1 MKVFLKMANNF
12 KKTIITTPIYYPN
25 ANLHI
30 GHAYTNTLADV
41 LARFRRLEGKQVF
54 FTTGSDEHG
63 QKLLDKAKEQQQ
75 DVYEY
80 VSEIVDNF
88 KLLWN
93 KLDISYDVFV
103 RTTDKNHIEKV
114 QNIFT
119 KFFEKDLIYKG
130 FYQGFYCKSDES
142 YFTKFQLNDGK
153 CPICGREVELFEQ
166 ESYFL
171 RIKQFKKWIKNEL
184 KNTDMLYPKFRVN
197 ELLNSFIDA
206 NLEDLSISRQNFS
219 WGVQIKEDKAHVV
232 YVWFDALINYLSMF
246 SYEQA
251 PLKED
256 AWNQEDT
263 EIVQFLGKEI
273 IRFHAIYW
281 PIILKN
287 LGMKMPKLLAHGWLV
302 VDGEKM
308 SKSLGNIVDP
318 LQIIEDYSSDALR
331 YYLISKISFGSDG
344 KFSQDDFKEHYNAI
358 LVNKYSNLINRTLKM
373 NEKYFTCKVP
383 NKIIKMDLTKN
394 TVKAINQIELKI
406 MQAMQ
411 IYDFNT
417 YNDLLINY
425 LDYLNG
431 YIDKSEPW
439 KETNANNREEIISFL
454 LEKIYSLS
462 LLFNPIIPSATKKIM
477 NLYKEDNHT
486 FNNLI
491 IDVSGQKFP
500 ASMHLFERRK

>member
-1 MKVFLKMANNF
+1 MANKF

-63 QKLLDKAKEQQQ
+63 QKLLDKANEQKQ

-93 KLDISYDVFV
+93 KLNVSYDVFV
-103 RTTDKNHIEKV
+103 RTTDQTHIEKV
-114 QNIFT
+114 QNIFGEFV
-119 KFFEKDLIYKG
+119 KKDLIYKG
-130 FYQGFYCKSDES
+130 FYQGYYCKSDES
-142 YFTKFQLNDGK
+142 YFTKFQLENGK
-153 CPICGREVELFEQ
+153 CPICGRDVELFEQ

-171 RIKQFKKWIKNEL
+171 RIKQFKEWIANEL
-184 KNTDMLYPKFRVN
+184 QTTEMLFPKFRVN
-197 ELLNSFIDA
+197 ELLNSFINAD
-206 NLEDLSISRQNFS
+206 LEDLSISRQNFS
-219 WGVQIKEDKAHVV
+219 WGVPINEDSSHVV

-251 PLKED
+251 PFKED

-318 LQIIEDYSSDALR
+318 LKVIEEYGSDALR
-331 YYLISKISFGSDG
+331 HYLVSKISFGADG
-344 KFSQDDFKEHYNAI
+344 KFGQDDFKEHYNAI
-358 LVNKYSNLINRTLKM
+358 LVNKYANLVNRTLKM

-383 NKIIKMDLTKN
+383 SKVIKMELTDATIKSLTIIETKII
-394 TVKAINQIELKI
+394 E
-406 MQAMQ
+406 AMQ
-411 IYDFNT
+411 TYNFNA

-431 YIDKSEPW
+431 YIDKTEPW
-439 KETNANNREEIISFL
+439 KEENVNNRNEIIAFL
-454 LEKIYSLS
+454 MEKIYTISLF
-462 LLFNPIIPSATKKIM
+462 FNPIIPSATAKIM
-477 NLYKEDNHT
+477 KLYKNDNHT
-486 FNNLI
+486 FNELT
-491 IDVSGQKFP
+491 IDVSGKEFP
-500 ASMHLFERRK
+500 PSMHLFERRK